1 MAMPRRPQTFSA
13 GRAARRHAD
22 ESLLRH
28 RPDADAVTT
37 VEGSVTEA
45 AAVARGGARR
55 VEQHPGVEAR
65 RRVEPHGVIEARAQA
80 HAPHEAVR
88 ASGGAE
94 EPAVGGV

>member
-1 MAMPRRPQTFSA
+1 TTLPQTF
-13 GRAARRHAD
+13 RACRTPRRHAD

-45 AAVARGGARR
+45 AAVARRGARR
-55 VEQHPGVEAR
+55 VEQHPVVEAR
-65 RRVEPHGVIEARAQA
+65 RRVEPHGVIEARTKS

-88 ASGGAE
+88 AARGAE
-94 EPAVGGV
+94 VPAVGGVR